1 MEASPV
7 VEFAGEAATV
17 RLMRGSV
24 AAAHRKKT
32 PAPPSQTGRADY
44 GGCVPDQKGLFSQ
57 STQRL

>member
-1 MEASPV
+1 MARERVMRGMEASPV

-32 PAPPSQTGRADY
+32 RLRHRKRAGASFAGY
-44 GGCVPDQKGLFSQ
+44 
-57 STQRL
+57 R